1 MIQLSYTAWKLQHNS
16 LNLWI
21 QLHNQG
27 GELIVGAIEN
37 YIREIMIHPLIT
49 LLCSEL
55 RSISTVC
62 FIWALL
68 FFPFK
73 EGTAWPCKHRTKRKS
88 QMLAREVGSRIGST
102 THLVPAQKK
111 LCRSKDLINHPEW
124 ELKQESLLSNSY
136 KSMMNLK
143 RKKKKERNETVK
155 VWSSGQIGFEWI
167 FLVSLLCAVVQWSD
181 LIGVTFNL
189 SLGSH
194 C

>member
-111 LCRSKDLINHPEW
+111 LYRSKDLINHPEW

-143 RKKKKERNETVK
+143 RKKKKRE
-155 VWSSGQIGFEWI
+155 EWNRESLKFWTDWFWVN
-167 FLVSLLCAVVQWSD
+167 FLSVSFVCSRSVEWLNWCH
-181 LIGVTFNL
+181 F
-189 SLGSH
+189 
-194 C
+194 

>member
-111 LCRSKDLINHPEW
+111 LYRSKDLINHPEW

-143 RKKKKERNETVK
+143 RKKKERNETVK

-181 LIGVTFNL
+181 LIGVTFYL